1 MIVESMI
8 EDFQDSWSLEA
19 EANLSQHLHRVQEH
33 SNSNRMNA
41 GNLAICFGYGGSL
54 ANSLIMMLTSHRPT
68 LMVGGGIP
76 AIADAGWQVRAIDTI
91 LQNAFS
97 IFDED

>member
-1 MIVESMI
+1 
-8 EDFQDSWSLEA
+8 
-19 EANLSQHLHRVQEH
+19 
-33 SNSNRMNA
+33 
-41 GNLAICFGYGGSL
+41 
-54 ANSLIMMLTSHRPT
+54 
-68 LMVGGGIP
+68 MVGGGIP